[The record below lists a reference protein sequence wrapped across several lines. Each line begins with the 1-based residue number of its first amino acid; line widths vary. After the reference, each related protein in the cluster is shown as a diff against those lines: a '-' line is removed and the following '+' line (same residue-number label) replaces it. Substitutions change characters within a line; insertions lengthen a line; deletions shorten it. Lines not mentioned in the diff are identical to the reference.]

1 MLNSINVTVVQ
12 RIKDVLDILYK
23 DELAKESTKQTAT
36 QSVITGSAAMLGAII
51 GRHSSFI
58 PY

>member
-1 MLNSINVTVVQ
+1 MLSSINVTLVQ
-12 RIKDVLDILYK
+12 RIKDILDILYK
-23 DELAKESTKQTAT
+23 DEVAKESAKQTVT

-58 PY
+58 PN